1 MNLGERF
8 KIRVNNYDLSVEI
21 IKFSGQIEHYQVE
34 LMGRFFILERRI
46 AHKPPL
52 WKLKQ
57 TGEGVNE
64 KKLMLSMPTITK
76 MIEAYLKGSSESHA
90 RYLRAG
96 NNK

>member
-52 WKLKQ
+52 
-57 TGEGVNE
+57 
-64 KKLMLSMPTITK
+64 
-76 MIEAYLKGSSESHA
+76 
-90 RYLRAG
+90 
-96 NNK
+96 